1 MSLKILAIG
10 DIHLGR
16 KPSRLPSV
24 LHQRTHRLSPQ
35 AAWEKTID
43 LAIRESVNIVVMLG
57 DVVESDRDYF
67 EALPIVQKGVSAL
80 AEHHIPVLMICGNHD
95 AKTLPDVAQFVDQ
108 ATLLGADEQWE
119 SYQHSTPEGEITFW
133 GWSFAQ
139 NHYANSPLE
148 TLPAER
154 NHGLNIG
161 LLHCDRDQSSR
172 YAPVTSHALK
182 SANMDVWLLGHIHQP
197 DPLDAAS
204 PSGYL
209 GTLCGL
215 DAGEYGP
222 RGPWMMHIEAG
233 RVVSMTQ
240 RPLAPIRWE
249 RIAIEVND
257 ITTQAEARQ
266 RVTAALQNLAN
277 QIKQSADQPEVVGLR
292 LCYRGAC
299 DLSDTDLEAM
309 TPKPKTELVGLPGL
323 PAVDYFIERLDFD
336 LQPTLDLTQLAQ
348 RQDQPGLL
356 AQYLLQL
363 DRPADDPARQQLLD
377 QAMTAL
383 ADDPGPQDWSRIDNT
398 PPQPEQVAKW
408 LRLSGQRALRAML
421 KQQAG

>member
-1 MSLKILAIG
+1 MSIKILAIG

-16 KPSRLPSV
+16 KPSRLPHA
-24 LHQRTHRLSPQ
+24 LHQRAHTLSPQ
-35 AAWEKTID
+35 AAWEQTIA
-43 LAIRESVNIVVMLG
+43 LAIRESVNIVVMVG
-57 DVVESDRDYF
+57 DVVESDSDYF

-80 AEHHIPVLMICGNHD
+80 ANEGIPVLMICGNHD
-95 AKTLPDVAQFVDQ
+95 AKTLPEVAQFVDQ
-108 ATLLGADEQWE
+108 ATLLGEGEQWQ
-119 SYQHSTPEGEITFW
+119 SYPHSTPEGEITFW

-148 TLPAER
+148 TLPAQR

-172 YAPVTSHALK
+172 YAPVTSHALN
-182 SANMDVWLLGHIHQP
+182 SANMDVWLLGHVHQP
-197 DPLDAAS
+197 DSLNGAS

-215 DAGEYGP
+215 DAGEHGP
-222 RGPWMMHIEAG
+222 RGPWIMEIEAG
-233 RVVSMTQ
+233 QVVGMTH

-249 RIAIEVND
+249 RITIDVDGVA
-257 ITTQAEARQ
+257 TQAEARQ
-266 RVTAALQNLAN
+266 RVTRALQALADHL
-277 QIKQSADQPEVVGLR
+277 KQSADRPEVVGLR
-292 LCYRGAC
+292 LRYHGAC
-299 DLSDTDLEAM
+299 DLSDTDLEAI
-309 TPKPKTELVGLPGL
+309 TGKTSTELMGLPGL
-323 PAVDYFIERLDFD
+323 PEVEYFIDRLEFD
-336 LQPTLDLTQLAQ
+336 LQPTLNLTQLAQ

-363 DRPADDPARQQLLD
+363 DQPDDDPARQRLLE

-383 ADDPGPQDWSRIDNT
+383 ADDPRHQDWSQIDST
-398 PPQPEQVAKW
+398 PPQPEQVATW

>member
-1 MSLKILAIG
+1 MSIKILGVG

-16 KPSRLPSV
+16 KPSRLPPA
-24 LHQRTHRLSPQ
+24 LHQRAYTLSPQ
-35 AAWEKTID
+35 AAWEQTIA
-43 LAIRESVNIVVMLG
+43 LAIRESVNIVVMVG

-67 EALPIVQKGVSAL
+67 EALPIVQKGVSEL
-80 AEHHIPVLMICGNHD
+80 AKHDIPVLMICGNHD
-95 AKTLPDVAQFVDQ
+95 AKTLPDVARFVGQ
-108 ATLLGADEQWE
+108 ATLLGEGEQWE
-119 SYQHSTPEGEITFW
+119 SYQYSTPEGEITFW

-148 TLPAER
+148 TLPAQR

-161 LLHCDRDQSSR
+161 LLHCNRDQTDE
-172 YAPVTSHALK
+172 YAPVTSQALK
-182 SANMDVWLLGHIHQP
+182 NANMDVWLLGHIHQP
-197 DPLDAAS
+197 DPLNAAA

-215 DAGEYGP
+215 DAGEHGP
-222 RGPWMMHIEAG
+222 RGPWLMEIEAG
-233 RVVSMTQ
+233 RVVGMTQ

-249 RIAIEVND
+249 RIPIDVDEV
-257 ITTQAEARQ
+257 TTQAEARQ
-266 RVTAALQNLAN
+266 RVTAALQALAD
-277 QIKQSADQPEVVGLR
+277 QIKQSADRPEVVGLR
-292 LCYRGAC
+292 LRYHGAC
-299 DLSDTDLEAM
+299 NLSDTDLDPI
-309 TPKPKTELVGLPGL
+309 TPETKTELVGLPGL
-323 PAVDYFIERLDFD
+323 PAVDYFIERREFD
-336 LQPTLDLTQLAQ
+336 LQPTLDLAQLAQ

-363 DRPADDPARQQLLD
+363 NQPADDPARQRLLE

-383 ADDPGPQDWSRIDNT
+383 ADDPGPQDWSRIDST
-398 PPQPEQVAKW
+398 PPQPEQVANW

>member
-1 MSLKILAIG
+1 MSVKILAIG

-24 LHQRTHRLSPQ
+24 LHQRTHLLSPQ
-35 AAWEKTID
+35 AAWEKTIE
-43 LAIRESVNIVVMLG
+43 LAIRESVNIVVMVG

-67 EALPIVQKGVSAL
+67 EALPIVQKGVSEL
-80 AEHHIPVLMICGNHD
+80 AKHDIPVLMICGNHD
-95 AKTLPDVAQFVDQ
+95 AKTLPDVARFVGQ
-108 ATLLGADEQWE
+108 ATLLGEGEQWE
-119 SYQHSTPEGEITFW
+119 SYQYSTPEGEITFW

-148 TLPAER
+148 TLPAQR

-172 YAPVTSHALK
+172 YAPVTSHALN
-182 SANMDVWLLGHIHQP
+182 SANMDVWLLGHVHQP
-197 DPLDAAS
+197 DQLDAAS

-215 DAGEYGP
+215 DAGEHGP

-233 RVVSMTQ
+233 QVVSMTQ

-249 RIAIEVND
+249 RIPIDVDEV
-257 ITTQAEARQ
+257 TTQAEARQ
-266 RVTAALQNLAN
+266 RVTAALQDLAN
-277 QIKQSADQPEVVGLR
+277 QIEQSADQPEVVGLR

-299 DLSDTDLEAM
+299 DLSNTDLEAITADTKSALM
-309 TPKPKTELVGLPGL
+309 GLPGL
-323 PAVDYFIERLDFD
+323 PTVDYFIERLEFD

-356 AQYLLQL
+356 AQHLLQL
-363 DRPADDPARQQLLD
+363 DQPADDPARQRLLD

-398 PPQPEQVAKW
+398 PLQPEQVANW